1 MEGPVTAISNAAIAP
16 AAEHEVD
23 TVKEITKNGKVFEA
37 RTASGFSFIVGSTT
51 TFTDDMK
58 RTGLFQGESSIKDS
72 MKFGVY
78 AAANYVQ
85 AFGPWAHLIEP
96 TLTAEGGARFAT
108 VNAYDRA
115 AFTFGAPQLAAHT
128 PNANFIE
135 YFRLLL
141 ALPDADKHFPD
152 LSLRANAAGQM
163 TVHVADGAGFKDLE
177 TVIEVTRPNG
187 KKERQLALLMAY
199 LNSSPTAVDDAELR
213 AAARLMNWLRV
224 DQKAKELQIKVF
236 IDAAQA
242 KLARAKKKIAS
253 FTGADWRIAL
263 WIMDIGHQG
272 RGTLDDVAKALASAK
287 PEAQLRLIGAP
298 KYQTRI
304 DTVGAA
310 MDKLQTAG
318 VLEGFKV

>member
-1 MEGPVTAISNAAIAP
+1 MEGPVTGISNAAIAH

-23 TVKEITKNGKVFEA
+23 TVAEITKNGKTFQA
-37 RTASGFSFIVGSTT
+37 RTASGFSFIIGSTT
-51 TFTDDMK
+51 NFTDDMK
-58 RTGLFQGESSIKDS
+58 RTGLFQGESSVNDS

-78 AAANYVQ
+78 DAASHVG

-108 VNAYDRA
+108 INTYDGA

-152 LSLRANAAGQM
+152 LSLRTNAAGQK
-163 TVHVADGAGFKDLE
+163 TVHVAEGAGFKDLE

-187 KKERQLALLMAY
+187 KKEKQLALLMAY

-213 AAARLMNWLRV
+213 AAARLMNWLRL
-224 DQKAKELQIKVF
+224 DRKAKELQIKVF

-242 KLARAKKKIAS
+242 KLTRAKKKIAS

-272 RGTLDDVAKALASAK
+272 RGSLDDVAKALASAK
-287 PEAQLRLIGAP
+287 PESQLRLIGAP

>member
-1 MEGPVTAISNAAIAP
+1 MTGISSAATAHAAD
-16 AAEHEVD
+16 HEVD
-23 TVKEITKNGKVFEA
+23 TVAEITKNGKTFEA
-37 RTASGFSFIVGSTT
+37 RTASGFSFIIGSAID
-51 TFTDDMK
+51 FTDDMK
-58 RTGLFQGESSIKDS
+58 RTGLFQGPSAIKAS
-72 MKFGVY
+72 MQFGVY
-78 AAANYVQ
+78 EAASYVES
-85 AFGPWAHLIEP
+85 FGPWAHFIEP

-108 VNAYDRA
+108 INTYDRA

-141 ALPDADKHFPD
+141 ASRDADRHFPE
-152 LSLRANAAGQM
+152 LSLRANAAGQT
-163 TVHVADGAGFKDLE
+163 TVHLADGAGFKDLE

-187 KKERQLALLMAY
+187 KKEKQLAFLMSY

-213 AAARLMNWLRV
+213 ASARLMNWLRLEPR
-224 DQKAKELQIKVF
+224 AKELQIKVF
-236 IDAAQA
+236 IDAARA
-242 KLARAKKKIAS
+242 KLARAKRKIAS
-253 FTGADWRIAL
+253 FTGEDWRIAL

-272 RGTLDDVAKALASAK
+272 RGSLDDVAKALASDK

-304 DTVGAA
+304 DTVSAA
-310 MDKLQTAG
+310 MGKLQNLG